1 MASLVKWLRQVWLA
15 VRIIFRGNS
24 GFCRHR
30 MLRWCERH
38 GVSYIVGLACNQR
51 LQRLIEAD
59 FAKVEQRFQAT
70 GERQRHFIDLRYSTK
85 SWGRRRAVI
94 AKLEV
99 TTQGRN
105 PRFIVT
111 NLNGDAQQ
119 LYDQVYC
126 VRGEMENRIKEQQLG
141 LFADRTMPISGGP
154 ISSACCYPVRP
165 MCADGNH
172 PSAGTA

>member
-1 MASLVKWLRQVWLA
+1 M
-15 VRIIFRGNS
+15 
-24 GFCRHR
+24 
-30 MLRWCERH
+30 
-38 GVSYIVGLACNQR
+38 SYIVGLACNQR

-70 GERQRHFIDLRYSTK
+70 GEKQRHFIDLRYSAK

-119 LYDQVYC
+119 LYDQIYC
-126 VRGEMENRIKEQQLG
+126 ARGEMENRIKEQQLG
-141 LFADRTMPISGGP
+141 LFADRT
-154 ISSACCYPVRP
+154 SA
-165 MCADGNH
+165 H
-172 PSAGTA
+172 Q